1 MATRV
6 ELAPQQYKIEEK
18 SSVSQTVIPIS
29 NVQLTNNNKV
39 DQFVRRLSK
48 VSQNNSVKQPATN
61 YSNRKVDIA
70 KSIPLKR
77 TSTFGA
83 RIIY

>member
-6 ELAPQQYKIEEK
+6 ELAPKQYKIEEK

-61 YSNRKVDIA
+61 YSRKVDIA